1 MQIAIDFEVFKAL
14 TAQRRSETD
23 SYNEVIRRL
32 LDLPPLADTAPPVPN
47 ALLMAMGGQPSQRS
61 PTLRDMYLGTQ
72 GAWFGN
78 VHFPEGTLFRA
89 TYKGRTHSAQI
100 ENGVWIGDDGVER
113 TSPSDAAGAI
123 SGTNV
128 NGWRFWHV
136 QRPGDSNWV
145 RMDEL
150 RES

>member
-1 MQIAIDFEVFKAL
+1 MQISIDFEVFKAL
-14 TAQRRSETD
+14 TAQRQSETD

-32 LDLPPLADTAPPVPN
+32 LDLPPVAESSPDPN
-47 ALLMAMGGQPSQRS
+47 AMLSALGRQLSRQS
-61 PTLRDMYLGTQ
+61 PALRDMYLGTQ

-89 TYKGRTHSAQI
+89 TYKGRTHNAQI
-100 ENGVWIGDDGVER
+100 ENGVWMGDDGVER
-113 TSPSDAAGAI
+113 TSPSDSAGAI

-136 QRPGDSNWV
+136 QRPGDSNWM

-150 RES
+150 REP